1 MSLGSRMGR
10 SRALATWQAWPLWN
24 SLMEEFQG
32 NATPSNSNLGLHVEW
47 RTLAECSASLLS
59 TEVSLYLSL
68 LVFCYFKPFG
78 RAISPSL
85 ISFSFLFFFC
95 KFGSRCRLRGEGR
108 EGRGRL
114 GGSWVFG
121 ASLDDDP
128 FLPGT
133 KSLRPFLGSLSLSR
147 NWCQSKQPRVS
158 EDELRRIYQ
167 SQPWNL
173 RAPQACLVPLLLL

>member
-32 NATPSNSNLGLHVEW
+32 NATPSNSNLGLHVQW

-59 TEVSLYLSL
+59 TEVSFYLSL
-68 LVFCYFKPFG
+68 LVFCYFEPFG
-78 RAISPSL
+78 RAISPL
-85 ISFSFLFFFC
+85 
-95 KFGSRCRLRGEGR
+95 GCRPRGERRG
-108 EGRGRL
+108 GRGRL

-128 FLPGT
+128 FLPAT
-133 KSLRPFLGSLSLSR
+133 KSLRPFLGSLPLSQ
-147 NWCQSKQPRVS
+147 NWCQSEQP
-158 EDELRRIYQ
+158 
-167 SQPWNL
+167 
-173 RAPQACLVPLLLL
+173 